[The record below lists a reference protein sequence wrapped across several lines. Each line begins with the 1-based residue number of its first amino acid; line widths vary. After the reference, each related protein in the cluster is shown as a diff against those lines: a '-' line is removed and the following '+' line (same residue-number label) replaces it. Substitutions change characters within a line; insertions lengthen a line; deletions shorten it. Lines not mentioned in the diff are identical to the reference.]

1 MLILEIKNCFMKA
14 WKFII
19 AVFLITVSVAAQEE
33 KPDKRDDYLNQP
45 DTIAGPTI
53 SLDEVVIDRRKS
65 KLDAE
70 ARKQFA
76 ILQRRVY
83 KVYPYAKN
91 TAANL
96 VALNAGMAKL
106 KSKKDKKKYFKI
118 VEDYLDNQ
126 FKPQLK
132 KLSRKDGQILV
143 KLIHRQTG
151 SSTFE
156 LIKEYK
162 SGWKAFWSNNTAR
175 LFDIN
180 LKTKYEPMD
189 VSEDYLIETI
199 LTRAF
204 QSGRLQRQDAAFAID
219 LTKLKEHWANKLNA
233 STGD

>member
-1 MLILEIKNCFMKA
+1 MKV
-14 WKFII
+14 WRFII
-19 AVFLITVSVAAQEE
+19 TAFLITATAVAQEE

-45 DTIAGPTI
+45 DTISGPTI
-53 SLDEVVIDRRKS
+53 SLDEVVIDTRKS

-70 ARKQFA
+70 ARRQFA

-91 TAANL
+91 TATNL
-96 VALNAGMAKL
+96 TALNAGMAKL
-106 KSKKDKKKYFKI
+106 KSKKDQKKYFKI

-143 KLIHRQTG
+143 KLIYRQTG
-151 SSTFE
+151 NSTYD
-156 LIKEYK
+156 LIREYK

-180 LKTKYEPMD
+180 LKTKYQPDE
-189 VSEDYLIETI
+189 VGEDYLIETI
-199 LTRAF
+199 LVRAF

-219 LTKLKEHWANKLNA
+219 LPKLKEYWSDKMSA
-233 STGD
+233 STGE

>member
-1 MLILEIKNCFMKA
+1 MKA
-14 WKFII
+14 WRFII
-19 AVFLITVSVAAQEE
+19 AAFLITASVAAQEE

-45 DTIAGPTI
+45 DTIAGPPI
-53 SLDEVVIDRRKS
+53 SLDEVIIDTRKS

-83 KVYPYAKN
+83 KVYPYAKT

-96 VALNAGMAKL
+96 LALNAGMAKL

-180 LKTKYEPMD
+180 LKTKYQPED

-199 LTRAF
+199 LTKAF
-204 QSGRLQRQDAAFAID
+204 QSGRLQRQDPAFAID
-219 LTKLKEHWANKLNA
+219 LVKLKELWADKLKS
-233 STGD
+233 STGE

>member
-1 MLILEIKNCFMKA
+1 MV
-14 WKFII
+14 
-19 AVFLITVSVAAQEE
+19 AVFLITAAAAAQEE

-45 DTIAGPTI
+45 DTISGPTI
-53 SLDEVVIDRRKS
+53 SLDEVVIDTRKS

-70 ARKQFA
+70 ARRQFA

-91 TAANL
+91 TATNL
-96 VALNAGMAKL
+96 TALNAGMAKM

-143 KLIHRQTG
+143 KLIYRQTG
-151 SSTFE
+151 SSTYD
-156 LIKEYK
+156 LIREYK

-180 LKTKYEPMD
+180 LKTEYKPGD
-189 VSEDYLIETI
+189 VGEDYLIETI
-199 LTRAF
+199 LERAF

-219 LTKLKEHWANKLNA
+219 LTTLKAYWSDKMSA
-233 STGD
+233 STTE